1 MYVLLKHTHLLAVT
15 LSFIAFFIR
24 GLLMIRESQAAN
36 HRAFLIAPH
45 IINTFLIAS
54 GIALAVTLHLSP
66 SSQPWLIAK
75 LVALVIYIVLGVLA
89 FKHPNLNVRKILW
102 MFALIVFIYIV
113 SVARSKNP
121 LVFFAM
127 LF

>member
-1 MYVLLKHTHLLAVT
+1 MYILLKHTHLLAIT
-15 LSFIAFFIR
+15 LSFIAFFVR

-54 GIALAVTLHLSP
+54 GIALAVILHLSP

-75 LVALVIYIVLGVLA
+75 LVALVVYIVLGVLA
-89 FKHPNLNVRKILW
+89 FKHPNLTARKILW

-121 LVFFAM
+121 IGFFAM
-127 LF
+127 